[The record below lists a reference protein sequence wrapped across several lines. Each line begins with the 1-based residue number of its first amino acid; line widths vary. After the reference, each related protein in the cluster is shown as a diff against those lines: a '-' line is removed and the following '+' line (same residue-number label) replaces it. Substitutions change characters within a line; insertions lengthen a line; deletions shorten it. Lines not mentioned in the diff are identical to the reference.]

1 MNRELQAYQIY
12 RMRKVS
18 LFIITVLVL
27 ASCQYRPRG
36 GSEKQHRENDTE
48 RTSTSRHS
56 RKPQKI
62 KMEREGGVIVMPATV
77 NGVPMKFVF
86 DTGASSITISQTE
99 AQFLAKQGL
108 LTKNDIIGRESY
120 QTADGSLSEGTVI
133 RLKEVKIGNRTI
145 RNVEAAV
152 IESQNAP
159 LLLGQTALSK
169 FGKVSLDYKNGY
181 LIFE

>member
-1 MNRELQAYQIY
+1 
-12 RMRKVS
+12 MRKVS
-18 LFIITVLVL
+18 LFIIAAIAL

-36 GSEKQHRENDTE
+36 GGERPHRSNDTE
-48 RTSTSRHS
+48 SETRPVHS
-56 RKPQKI
+56 GKPQKI
-62 KMEREGGVIVMPATV
+62 KMQREGGVIVMPATV

-108 LTKNDIIGRESY
+108 LTEKDIVGMENFR
-120 QTADGSLSEGTVI
+120 TADGSLSEGTVI
-133 RLKEVKIGNRTI
+133 RLKEVKIGNHVIT
-145 RNVEAAV
+145 NVEAAV
-152 IESQNAP
+152 IETQNAP
-159 LLLGQTALSK
+159 LLLGQTVLSK